1 MRRAFS
7 FEAFGPDLAILAEH
21 SPQTAALRDL
31 LVTADY
37 VGTLTGRVDRELRE
51 KLREPVVAATDP
63 WSDVLYQSLY
73 LTGDD
78 PEDRL
83 VLLEPPVRDPA
94 TGVVVLKAARLRG
107 ESGLVFCGPTAQL
120 DRFKSKLAEYE
131 KRGIDL
137 DEKEFLRCL
146 SEAAAADGLRVVY
159 EKLSPEHGGEEG

>member
-1 MRRAFS
+1 M
-7 FEAFGPDLAILAEH
+7 
-21 SPQTAALRDL
+21 TAALMDL
-31 LVTADY
+31 IVAADY
-37 VGTLTGRVDRELRE
+37 VGTLAGQINRDLRE

-63 WSDVLYQSLY
+63 WSDVMYQSLY
-73 LTGDD
+73 LTGDNV
-78 PEDRL
+78 EDRL

-131 KRGIDL
+131 KRGVEL

-146 SEAAAADGLRVVY
+146 SEAAEADGLRVVY
-159 EKLSPEHGGEEG
+159 EKLSPEHGGEEE